1 MFNFVMHNVMHVMP
15 VSLIILFELN
25 KKKKKIKIY
34 KISCHIIREI
44 KVKTLR

>member
-25 KKKKKIKIY
+25 KKKKIKIY

-44 KVKTLR
+44 KLKTIR